1 VCTPESGQILDL
13 ADIGHGRPALSLAAN
28 GERRPRPRP
37 NQTSH
42 PGQVRE
48 RIADFQA
55 AWAARFVDLIG
66 QAQSAGEIAADEDPA
81 QLAFELNS
89 MLAMGNSAYVLF
101 ADPAAL
107 DRARVGVHQR
117 LRLAAPVRSARS

>member
-1 VCTPESGQILDL
+1 MG
-13 ADIGHGRPALSLAAN
+13 GR
-28 GERRPRPRP
+28 
-37 NQTSH
+37 
-42 PGQVRE
+42 V
-48 RIADFQA
+48 
-55 AWAARFVDLIG
+55 VDLIG

-107 DRARVGVHQR
+107 DRARVGVRQR
-117 LRLAAPVRSARS
+117 LRLAAPASSAGS